1 MAKDSSFDV
10 VSEVNMQEVDNAF
23 QQTTREISQ
32 RYDLKDSGATI
43 ELSKGDKLF
52 TINAPADFVSKQI
65 IDVLSS
71 KLIKRG
77 IDLKAVSWDAP
88 QAASGGTV
96 RVLGHIVEGI
106 DQATAKKIKKYIGGF
121 AAAMNGLDAIIFTGG
136 IGENAP
142 EVRRDVCA
150 DMDFFG
156 IKLDNAKNDE
166 IKGKLCKIS
175 APDSKVEVWV
185 VPTNEELLI
194 ARDTLAL
201 ISK

>member
-23 QQTTREISQ
+23 QQTSREISQ

-106 DQATAKKIKKYIGGF
+106 DQATAKKINKDIKDQKLKVTIE
-121 AAAMNGLDAIIFTGG
+121 ADKLRVSSASKDALQTVIQFLRDQDYGQPLQFT
-136 IGENAP
+136 NY
-142 EVRRDVCA
+142 R
-150 DMDFFG
+150 
-156 IKLDNAKNDE
+156 
-166 IKGKLCKIS
+166 
-175 APDSKVEVWV
+175 
-185 VPTNEELLI
+185 
-194 ARDTLAL
+194 
-201 ISK
+201 

>member
-65 IDVLSS
+65 VDVLSS

-106 DQATAKKIKKYIGGF
+106 DQATAKKINKDINKDIKDQKLKVKVTIE
-121 AAAMNGLDAIIFTGG
+121 ADKLRVSSASKDALQSVIQFLRDQDYGQPLQFT
-136 IGENAP
+136 NY
-142 EVRRDVCA
+142 R
-150 DMDFFG
+150 
-156 IKLDNAKNDE
+156 
-166 IKGKLCKIS
+166 
-175 APDSKVEVWV
+175 
-185 VPTNEELLI
+185 
-194 ARDTLAL
+194 
-201 ISK
+201 

>member
-77 IDLKAVSWDAP
+77 IDGDRLFNRLKDTGL
-88 QAASGGTV
+88 AAEGLAGPV
-96 RVLGHIVEGI
+96 RLYE
-106 DQATAKKIKKYIGGF
+106 Q
-121 AAAMNGLDAIIFTGG
+121 
-136 IGENAP
+136 
-142 EVRRDVCA
+142 
-150 DMDFFG
+150 
-156 IKLDNAKNDE
+156 
-166 IKGKLCKIS
+166 
-175 APDSKVEVWV
+175 
-185 VPTNEELLI
+185 
-194 ARDTLAL
+194 
-201 ISK
+201 

>member
-65 IDVLSS
+65 VDVLSS
-71 KLIKRG
+71 KLIK
-77 IDLKAVSWDAP
+77 LKAVSWDAP

-106 DQATAKKIKKYIGGF
+106 DQATAKKINKDIKDQKLKVKVTIE
-121 AAAMNGLDAIIFTGG
+121 ADKLRVSSASKDALQTVIQFLRDQDYGQPLQFT
-136 IGENAP
+136 NY
-142 EVRRDVCA
+142 R
-150 DMDFFG
+150 
-156 IKLDNAKNDE
+156 
-166 IKGKLCKIS
+166 
-175 APDSKVEVWV
+175 
-185 VPTNEELLI
+185 
-194 ARDTLAL
+194 
-201 ISK
+201 

>member
-65 IDVLSS
+65 VDVLSS

-106 DQATAKKIKKYIGGF
+106 DQATAKKINKDIKDQKLKVKVKVTIE
-121 AAAMNGLDAIIFTGG
+121 ADKLRVSSASKDALQSVIQFLRDQDYGQPLQFT
-136 IGENAP
+136 NY
-142 EVRRDVCA
+142 R
-150 DMDFFG
+150 
-156 IKLDNAKNDE
+156 
-166 IKGKLCKIS
+166 
-175 APDSKVEVWV
+175 
-185 VPTNEELLI
+185 
-194 ARDTLAL
+194 
-201 ISK
+201 